1 MLKPSIEILF
11 MVPTTTT
18 VVISH
23 SYLHAWVMDRDE
35 KRLYVSCVPV
45 PNEWIDE
52 TKRVSLSMMEFAP
65 FC

>member
-1 MLKPSIEILF
+1 

-23 SYLHAWVMDRDE
+23 SYLHAWVMMDRDE